1 MNIFTEIYKLS
12 MKLLFI
18 FLAITV
24 IINMVLGS

>member
-12 MKLLFI
+12 MKLLFS
-18 FLAITV
+18 FLVITV

>member
-12 MKLLFI
+12 MKLLFTL
-18 FLAITV
+18 LAITV

>member
-12 MKLLFI
+12 MKLLLTFI
-18 FLAITV
+18 VITV

>member
-12 MKLLFI
+12 MKLFFI

-24 IINMVLGS
+24 ILNMVLGS

>member
-18 FLAITV
+18 FLVITV
-24 IINMVLGS
+24 IINMVLGF

>member
-18 FLAITV
+18 FLVITV

>member
-12 MKLLFI
+12 MKLLFT
-18 FLAITV
+18 FLAVTV